1 MSRELRGKTAIVG
14 VAESDLGEVAP
25 GTTPADLMGQASIR
39 ALEDAGIELSE
50 VDGLFAAGTQMMM
63 GSLSLGEY
71 LGINARYSDGSNT
84 GGSSFEAHLHHA
96 EAAIDAGLCDVAL
109 IAYGSTQRSLLKSGG
124 TIPQEAPNPYEEPY
138 NPMMPISAYALAAS
152 RHMYEYGTTREH
164 LAAVA
169 VAARQW
175 AVMNPVAWSRKP
187 MTIEDA
193 LAAPMI
199 SDPLS
204 VKDCCLLTDGGG
216 AIVVTSADRARHLK
230 KPPVFV
236 LGSGEAQSHL
246 HISSMPDFTTTSAVQ
261 SGKRAF
267 EAAGLSVADVDV
279 LELYDAFTINTLL
292 FLEDLGFCEKGEAGP
307 FVLDQGIGPGGAL
320 PVNTNGGGLSYAH
333 PGMYGLLLLV
343 EAVRQVR
350 GESGERQVANCD
362 VALVNGNGGFLSSQC
377 TTILGS
383 EATL

>member
-1 MSRELRGKTAIVG
+1 MTRDLRGRTAIVG

-25 GTTPADLMGQASIR
+25 GTTPADLMGQASVR
-39 ALEDAGIELSE
+39 ALADAGIPLSE

-96 EAAIDAGLCDVAL
+96 QAAIEAGLCEVAL

-124 TIPQEAPNPYEEPY
+124 VIPQEAPNPYEEPY
-138 NPMMPISAYALAAS
+138 RPMMPISAYALAAS
-152 RHMYEYGTTREH
+152 RHMHEFGTTRED
-164 LAAVA
+164 LARVA
-169 VAARQW
+169 VAAREW
-175 AVMNPVAWSRKP
+175 AVQNPVAWSRSP
-187 MTIEDA
+187 LSLEDA
-193 LAAPMI
+193 LNAPMI

-216 AIVVTSADRARHLK
+216 AVVVTSADRARDLR

-236 LGSGEAQSHL
+236 LGGGEAQSHL

-261 SGKRAF
+261 SGERAF
-267 EAAGLSVADVDV
+267 RAAGLRVEDVDV
-279 LELYDAFTINTLL
+279 VEVYDAFTINTLL
-292 FLEDLGFCEKGEAGP
+292 FLEDLGFCGKGEAGA
-307 FVLDQGIGPGGAL
+307 FVREVGIGPGGGL

-343 EAVRQVR
+343 EAVRQIR
-350 GESGERQVANCD
+350 GESGDRQVRDCD
-362 VALVNGNGGFLSSQC
+362 VALVHGNGGFLSSQC
-377 TTILGS
+377 TTLLGS
-383 EATL
+383 EAAL

>member
-1 MSRELRGKTAIVG
+1 MTESLRGRTAIVG

-25 GTTPADLMGQASIR
+25 GTTPADLMGQAAVR
-39 ALEDAGIELSE
+39 ALDDAGIELSE

-96 EAAIDAGLCDVAL
+96 EAAIAAGLCDVAL

-124 TIPQEAPNPYEEPY
+124 VIPQEAPNPYEEPY
-138 NPMMPISAYALAAS
+138 SPMMPISAYALAAS
-152 RHMYEYGTTREH
+152 RHMHQYGTTREH
-164 LAAVA
+164 LARVA
-169 VAARQW
+169 VAAREW

-187 MTIEDA
+187 MSLEEA

-216 AIVVTSADRARHLK
+216 AVVVTSAERAKDTK
-230 KPPVFV
+230 KSPVFV

-246 HISSMPDFTTTSAVQ
+246 HISSMPDFTTTPAVQ
-261 SGKRAF
+261 SGERAF
-267 EAAGLSVADVDV
+267 EAAGLGIADIDV
-279 LELYDAFTINTLL
+279 VELYDAFTINTLL
-292 FLEDLGFCEKGEAGP
+292 FLEDLGFCGKGEAGA
-307 FVLDQGIGPGGAL
+307 FVTDVGIGPGGGL

-343 EAVRQVR
+343 EAVRQIR
-350 GESGERQVANCD
+350 GESGDRQVADCD

>member
-1 MSRELRGKTAIVG
+1 MTRELRGRTAIVG

-25 GTTPADLMGQASIR
+25 GTTPADLMGQASVR
-39 ALEDAGIELSE
+39 ALADAGIPLSD

-71 LGINARYSDGSNT
+71 LGVNARYSDGSNT

-96 EAAIDAGLCDVAL
+96 QAAIEAGLCEVAL

-124 TIPQEAPNPYEEPY
+124 VIPQEAPNPYEEPY
-138 NPMMPISAYALAAS
+138 QPMMPISAYALAAS
-152 RHMYEYGTTREH
+152 RHMYEFGTTRED
-164 LAAVA
+164 LARVA
-169 VAARQW
+169 VAAREW
-175 AVMNPVAWSRKP
+175 AVKNPVAWSRSP
-187 MTIEDA
+187 LTLEDA
-193 LAAPMI
+193 LNAPMI

-216 AIVVTSADRARHLK
+216 AVVVTSADRARDLR

-261 SGKRAF
+261 SGERAF
-267 EAAGLSVADVDV
+267 RAAGLRVEDVDV
-279 LELYDAFTINTLL
+279 VEVYDAFTINTLL
-292 FLEDLGFCEKGEAGP
+292 FLEDLGFCRKGEAGA
-307 FVLDQGIGPGGAL
+307 FVRDVGIGSGGGL

-350 GESGERQVANCD
+350 GESGDRQVPGCD
-362 VALVNGNGGFLSSQC
+362 VALVHGNGGFLSSQC
-377 TTILGS
+377 TTLLGS